1 MESLIIV
8 YYYYD
13 KGYNVFVTIEFFP
26 RIDVMMT
33 ESTINFP
40 YHDTQE
46 SPGVHP
52 SFVACLKDPRLLAIP
67 RYLDTVLITRLPF
80 DFLILVG

>member
-1 MESLIIV
+1 
-8 YYYYD
+8 
-13 KGYNVFVTIEFFP
+13 
-26 RIDVMMT
+26 MT

>member
-1 MESLIIV
+1 MKLLILV

-13 KGYNVFVTIEFFP
+13 EGYNVFVTIEFFP

-40 YHDTQE
+40 YQDTQE
-46 SPGVHP
+46 PPGVHP
-52 SFVACLKDPRLLAIP
+52 SFVACLKDPKLLAVP